1 MGLGGEA
8 GYLKSEI
15 NKWAAGESTGG
26 PGKPSRKPPKKPWSR
41 GEIIAFFV
49 CLVFAA
55 AFAGS
60 IIAIVIGLSDSE
72 NAGSWNS
79 EEETEYMA
87 SEENTAADG
96 KTEENLK
103 EVKITENYSFYIPED
118 AEDISDIQEDL
129 PGFTQEKCYETGN
142 GVLVRSYIAENEP
155 DCFPRLVEHLYEG
168 TGIEPGYR
176 FFFNTA
182 LAATESDEK
191 DANGNSVHCISYY
204 WPDGGDTLCCL
215 EVFTYDEK
223 DRAYGEKLINSVTY
237 KGMHYKQTEPPYGM
251 KYPTEDAMDKA
262 MLRDA
267 QNAWERELQQQYEDQ
282 DESPGFY

>member
-1 MGLGGEA
+1 MGSRRKHGR
-8 GYLKSEI
+8 
-15 NKWAAGESTGG
+15 TG
-26 PGKPSRKPPKKPWSR
+26 KTFPKATEKAVEQR
-41 GEIIAFFV
+41 RDNRVFV

-79 EEETEYMA
+79 EEETEYLA
-87 SEENTAADG
+87 SEEDATAEDE
-96 KTEENLK
+96 TEEALK
-103 EVKITENYSFYIPED
+103 EVRITENYSFYILED
-118 AEDISDIQEDL
+118 AEDISDTQEDL

-155 DCFPRLVEHLYEG
+155 DCFPGLVEHLYEG

-176 FFFNTA
+176 SFFNTA
-182 LAATESDEK
+182 LAAAESDEK

-223 DRAYGEKLINSVTY
+223 DKGYGEKLINSVTY
-237 KGMHYKQTEPPYGM
+237 RGMHYKQTEPPYGM
-251 KYPTEDAMDKA
+251 NYPTEDEMDKA
-262 MLRDA
+262 MFRDA
-267 QNAWERELQQQYEDQ
+267 QDAWEREMQQQYEDY
-282 DESPGFY
+282 DESSGFY